1 MKTRIALAALVAG
14 LALALP
20 AVAVAGEQQAKYVL
34 ALGDSETAGTQAIA
48 PAVVPG
54 GSPETQ
60 VNRSG
65 EGYADQLVARMRAR
79 GEKAKLENLAC
90 YYETTATM
98 IAGGGLCA
106 YDGGSQLAEAEGILR
121 KRGEKV
127 RAIVMSLG
135 ANDMLLSCALF
146 DTVCYSDRLTA
157 AAANLAVILGRL
169 RAADADVPIAIVNYH
184 NPFLALWFIDPLL
197 AQLSVSAIVQPLSA
211 MVSAASRPFD
221 VIFVDTLAAFQTE
234 NFADTLVLPGVG
246 PVPLNVGL
254 MCIHSW
260 MCSDNDIHLNASG
273 YAVIAEAVDAALPP
287 ADEEDSR

>member
-1 MKTRIALAALVAG
+1 MKTHKALAALVAG

-79 GEKAKLENLAC
+79 GEKAKLKNLAC

-106 YDGGSQLAEAEGILR
+106 YDSGSQLAEAERIL
-121 KRGEKV
+121 RGEKV

-146 DTVCYSDRLTA
+146 DTVCYSSRLTA

-169 RAADADVPIAIVNYH
+169 RAAGADVPIAIVNYH
-184 NPFLALWFIDPLL
+184 NPFLALWFLDPLL
-197 AQLSVSAIVQPLSA
+197 AQLSVTAIVQPLSA
-211 MVSAASRPFD
+211 MLSAATAPFD

-260 MCSDNDIHLNASG
+260 MCSRNDIHLNASG
-273 YAVIAEAVDAALPP
+273 YAVMAEAVDAALPP
-287 ADEEDSR
+287 DDDDGETNP